1 VAQERVQRRLAAIL
15 AADVA
20 GYSRLIEVDEEGT
33 RARLRS
39 LHAELIEPRIVADGG
54 RIFKTTGDGFLV
66 EFTSAVAAVRSAL
79 EVQGAMRR
87 LNAEV
92 PEDTRIE
99 FRIGINVGDV
109 IIEGDDVHG
118 DGVNVAA
125 RLEGLCGPGEVY
137 VAGTVYDQAEGKLAA
152 VFEDLGTR
160 TVKNIT
166 KPVRTYCARVR
177 PHAEAMPPTKVTVA
191 TPPLSDKPSIAVL
204 PFDNMSGDPNQ
215 EYFSDGITEDLITE
229 LSRYREV
236 FVIARDSTFQF
247 KGGSKNVNA
256 VAAELGVR
264 YVLQGS
270 VRKAGERVRITA
282 QLVVAESGR
291 HIWAERYDR
300 DLGGIFA
307 VQDEV
312 VRAIVA
318 ALPAHVEAA
327 DLERAKRKTPANL
340 RAYDYLLRAKEHHHR
355 ATESDNARALA
366 LLEQAIALEP
376 EYANA
381 HAWLACVYGQ
391 AFTVG
396 FRPPAEPDLGR
407 CIRAAETAY
416 AFDSEDSEAHRILA
430 EIRFQHGRPDEAWH
444 HHERALALNPNDA
457 RIVSQRGEFLTWL
470 GRPVEGIEWIASA
483 IRLDP
488 SGAERRSIYLGRAY
502 LLSGRHGEAL
512 DAFACCG
519 RQTYAVH
526 TLKAACYAALGQ
538 EEQARAAA
546 AEVLRLKPNF
556 SIETYLS
563 TQPYRDRALRERCA
577 ELIAAAGLP
586 R

>member
-1 VAQERVQRRLAAIL
+1 MEGVQRRLAAVL
-15 AADVA
+15 AADVI

-33 RARLRS
+33 RARLRK
-39 LHAELIEPRIVADGG
+39 LHAELIEPRIVAEGG

-66 EFTSAVAAVRSAL
+66 EFTSAVVAVRSAL
-79 EVQGAMRR
+79 DVQEAMRR

-92 PEDTRIE
+92 PEDSRIE

-109 IIEGDDVHG
+109 IVEGDDIHG

-125 RLEGLCGPGEVY
+125 RLEGLCEPGEVY

-160 TVKNIT
+160 TVKNIA
-166 KPVRTYCARVR
+166 KPVRIYCARVR
-177 PHAEAMPPTKVTVA
+177 LHTDAMPQAKATVA
-191 TPPLSDKPSIAVL
+191 LPPLSDKPSVAVL
-204 PFDNMSGDPNQ
+204 PFDNMSGDPDQ

-247 KGGSKNVNA
+247 KGHSKSVKA

-270 VRKAGERVRITA
+270 VRRAGDRVRITA
-282 QLVVAESGR
+282 QLVVAENGR

-300 DLGGIFA
+300 NLSDIFA

-312 VRAIVA
+312 VRSIVA
-318 ALPAHVEAA
+318 VLPAHVEAA
-327 DLERAKRKTPANL
+327 DLERAKRKTPSSL

-355 ATESDNARALA
+355 ATEEDNSQALE
-366 LLEQAIALEP
+366 LLERAIVLEP
-376 EYANA
+376 GYAHA

-391 AFTVG
+391 AFTIG

-407 CIRAAETAY
+407 CIRAAETAH

-430 EIRFQHGRPDEAWH
+430 EVRLLHGRSDEAWH
-444 HHERALALNPNDA
+444 HHARALALNPNDA

-470 GRPVEGIEWIASA
+470 GRPAEGIEWIANA

-488 SGAERRSIYLGRAY
+488 SGAERRAVYLGRAY
-502 LLSGRHGEAL
+502 FLSGCYREAIE
-512 DAFACCG
+512 AFACCG
-519 RQTYAVH
+519 RQTYAVQA
-526 TLKAACYAALGQ
+526 LKAACYAALGQ
-538 EEQARAAA
+538 EEEARVAA
-546 AEVLRLKPNF
+546 AEVLRLRPNF
-556 SIETYLS
+556 SIETYLA
-563 TQPYRDRALRERCA
+563 TQPYRDQALRERCA
-577 ELIAAAGLP
+577 ELIAATDLP